1 MKMRIVWQEISD
13 RVITDKNI
21 KTTAVGKGFAEYEG
35 NFNDEELVEF
45 LNFLFNRK
53 SDNKIKIVSVQIFG
67 Q

>member
-1 MKMRIVWQEISD
+1 MKIVWQEISD

-21 KTTAVGKGFAEYEG
+21 KTTATGKGFAEYEG

-45 LNFLFNRK
+45 LNFQFNRK

>member
-45 LNFLFNRK
+45 LNFLLNRK
-53 SDNKIKIVSVQIFG
+53 SGNNIKIISVQIFG

>member
-1 MKMRIVWQEISD
+1 MRIVWQEISD

-45 LNFLFNRK
+45 LNFLLNRK
-53 SDNKIKIVSVQIFG
+53 SGNNIKIISVQIFG